1 VSWRTL
7 DATPSRAWVRFAPKT
22 WPAAEA
28 PYLDL
33 AARRLAWPAGDDGSE
48 PPDLAPPVPGDV
60 VYLPPV
66 VERARAWRQDLAAR
80 LGAAGSIPVV
90 HDPGDR
96 SPTALGAG
104 WRLVD
109 LTPLFLAGSADPAA
123 LARRLVES
131 PARTLAVLPLVAGLT
146 PAIAELGGWFEALA
160 AAGASTLLAVAPELS
175 PHDRRSLV
183 GLLGDG
189 RFEPVFHGRAPE
201 EREVAL
207 AAAGAGLAALP
218 PRPAVD
224 ALPPRAA
231 RNRELAARL
240 AEAGEL
246 WLGLGRAEAEG
257 SALLAAA
264 RHLETT
270 HLDVAALAREGNLVL
285 LDFLAPIARRVVEE
299 DLERVPG
306 GLLVELRALWGGKLA
321 G

>member
-7 DATPSRAWVRFAPKT
+7 DATPSRAWVRFAPKA

-33 AARRLAWPAGDDGSE
+33 AARRLAWPTGDDGGE
-48 PPDLAPPVPGDV
+48 LLELPPPAPGDV

-66 VERARAWRQDLAAR
+66 VERARVWRLELAGR
-80 LGAAGSIPVV
+80 LAAAGSIPIV
-90 HDPGDR
+90 HEAGDG
-96 SPTALGAG
+96 SPAALGAG
-104 WRLVD
+104 WRLID
-109 LTPLFLAGSADPAA
+109 LTPVLLAGNAAPAE
-123 LARRLVES
+123 LARRFVES
-131 PARTLAVLPLVAGLT
+131 PAPTLAVLPLVAGLT
-146 PAIAELGGWFEALA
+146 PALEELGGWFEALA
-160 AAGASTLLAVAPELS
+160 AAGASTLLAVAPELT
-175 PHDRRSLV
+175 PHDRRGLV
-183 GLLGDG
+183 GLLGDE

-201 EREVAL
+201 ERQVAL

-224 ALPPRAA
+224 SLPPRAA

-257 SALLAAA
+257 SARLAAA
-264 RHLETT
+264 RHLEAT